1 MQELAPP
8 APRPRRALSS
18 LASAASGGVQL
29 VVRSATRP
37 SAENGDGWM
46 LLPAENEGRVGEE
59 GKEASEDQE
68 ASAVKLKE
76 HATADCAAEKGEAP
90 PPAQQQQASFGTM
103 HGVAVSEATFRK
115 GNAARQ
121 QCVRTRVHLQN
132 AQPTPQPRTAGL
144 LRCCVTCMCPLP
156 APAPC
161 MHAAHNPGIAHHV
174 LLYHVFF
181 VFAIAVNL
189 PLIIVTARG
198 NGRSSCSSWT
208 QLPHLCASHRARPAP
223 AACFCMRL
231 LLLVQTTASS
241 RKETTGPLASLC

>member
-1 MQELAPP
+1 MQELEPP

-29 VVRSATRP
+29 VVRSVTRA

-46 LLPAENEGRVGEE
+46 LLPAENEGKGGEE
-59 GKEASEDQE
+59 GKEASEEEEEEEE
-68 ASAVKLKE
+68 ASAVKLRE
-76 HATADCAAEKGEAP
+76 HATADCAAEKGESP

-103 HGVAVSEATFRK
+103 HGVAVSETAFRK

-208 QLPHLCASHRARPAP
+208 QLPHLCVLP
-223 AACFCMRL
+223 
-231 LLLVQTTASS
+231 TAHAQP
-241 RKETTGPLASLC
+241 RRCGTCAGLH